1 MSKLNRIRHH
11 LHSVQAEL
19 AVFSDPVTVN
29 YLTGFFCDPHER
41 QMFLFVYEDRDP
53 ILFVPALE
61 VSRAKQSVPFPVF
74 GYIDSENPWQKIA
87 SNLPSF
93 SVSKVLAEFDN
104 LNVTKFQGLQTVFD
118 GHFENLTPYIQ
129 NMRLIK
135 SRDEIEKMLVA
146 GEFADKAV
154 QVGFDNISLN
164 NTETDI
170 IAQIEFE
177 MKKQGINKMSF
188 DTMVLTGNNAAN
200 PHGIPGTNKIENN
213 ALLLFDLGVE
223 TLGYTSD
230 MTRTV
235 AVGKPDQ
242 FKKDIYHLCLEAHQA
257 AIDFIKPGV
266 LASEVDAAARNVIEK
281 AGYGQYFNHRLGHG
295 LGMDVHEFPSIMA
308 GNDMEIQEGMCF
320 SVEPGI
326 YIPDKVGVRIED
338 CGYVTKTGFEVFT
351 KTPKELLYFLC
362 YIKVHYLVSIS
373 IDAINVYQLN
383 HSKHLLVK
391 LL

>member
-338 CGYVTKTGFEVFT
+338 CGYVTKTGFEIFT
-351 KTPKELLYFLC
+351 KTPKELLYFEG
-362 YIKVHYLVSIS
+362 
-373 IDAINVYQLN
+373 
-383 HSKHLLVK
+383 
-391 LL
+391 